1 MQVAELHHQEEP
13 AQRSGSPRVEEV
25 LPPLPHAHLAP
36 RDALTR
42 LSQPGPPLIGLAHGS
57 RHREGGLGI
66 ERLMAAVAEQAKI
79 TAMPAYLDLA
89 EPDLSAAAL
98 QLAHAGHRTAVV
110 VPLLFTEAFHATVDV
125 PETVRDVV
133 QALPVELVVADILGT
148 GDDVADVLRQSLDE
162 AGIGNDSS
170 VLLFGVGSSRP
181 AANDAVVDLAARL
194 ARGRRNP
201 VRACF
206 GTCPPRVTDVLEG
219 LPEPIAIL
227 PLFLAEGLLL
237 SPVRALAAERG
248 WRIAEPLGERA
259 AGLVRQRYDDASRR
273 RF

>member
-1 MQVAELHHQEEP
+1 
-13 AQRSGSPRVEEV
+13 
-25 LPPLPHAHLAP
+25 
-36 RDALTR
+36 
-42 LSQPGPPLIGLAHGS
+42 
-57 RHREGGLGI
+57 
-66 ERLMAAVAEQAKI
+66 MAAVAEQAEI
-79 TAMPAYLDLA
+79 TAKPAYLDLA

-98 QLAHAGHRTAVV
+98 QLANAGHTTAVV

-133 QALPVELVVADILGT
+133 QALRIELVVADILGT

-181 AANDAVVDLAARL
+181 AANEAVVDLAERL
-194 ARGRRNP
+194 AQGRRNP

-206 GTCPPRVTDVLEG
+206 GTCSPRVTDVLDG

-227 PLFLAEGLLL
+227 PLLLAEGLLL
-237 SPVRALAAERG
+237 SPIRELAFHNG
-248 WRIAEPLGERA
+248 WRMAEPLAERA
-259 AGLVRQRYDDASRR
+259 ADLVRKRYDTAYAAARVR
-273 RF
+273 

>member
-1 MQVAELHHQEEP
+1 
-13 AQRSGSPRVEEV
+13 
-25 LPPLPHAHLAP
+25 
-36 RDALTR
+36 
-42 LSQPGPPLIGLAHGS
+42 
-57 RHREGGLGI
+57 
-66 ERLMAAVAEQAKI
+66 MAAVAEQAKI
-79 TAMPAYLDLA
+79 TAMAAYLDLA
-89 EPDLSAAAL
+89 EPDLGAVAL
-98 QLAHAGHRTAVV
+98 QLASAGHTRAVV

-133 QALPVELVVADILGT
+133 QALQLELVVADILGA

-170 VLLFGVGSSRP
+170 VLLFGVGSSRQ
-181 AANDAVVDLAARL
+181 AANEAVIDLAARL
-194 ARGRRNP
+194 ARDRRNP

-206 GTCPPRVTDVLEG
+206 GTCPPRVTDVVEG

-259 AGLVRQRYDDASRR
+259 AGLVRQRYDSACKHLAL
-273 RF
+273 